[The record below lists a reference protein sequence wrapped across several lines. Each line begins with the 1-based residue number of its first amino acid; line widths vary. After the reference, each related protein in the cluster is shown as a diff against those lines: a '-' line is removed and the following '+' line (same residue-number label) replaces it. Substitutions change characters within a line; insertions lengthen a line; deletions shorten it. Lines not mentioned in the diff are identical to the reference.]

1 MGDKFAA
8 QPPHKWVEPVDDTGA
23 SCGKISPEVVAG
35 NVTELVHEHHSKG
48 ISLPSMTILREIDHG
63 TEKPS
68 HEGCRSLWMNM
79 DSNSTAE
86 A

>member
-1 MGDKFAA
+1 
-8 QPPHKWVEPVDDTGA
+8 
-23 SCGKISPEVVAG
+23 VAG
-35 NVTELVHEHHSKG
+35 NVTKLMHEHHSKG
-48 ISLPSMTILREIDHG
+48 VPLPAMTILREIDHG

-68 HEGCRSLWMNM
+68 YEGCRSLWMNM

>member
-1 MGDKFAA
+1 
-8 QPPHKWVEPVDDTGA
+8 
-23 SCGKISPEVVAG
+23 VVAG
-35 NVTELVHEHHSKG
+35 NVTKLVHEHHSKG

-68 HEGCRSLWMNM
+68 YEGCRSLWMNM